1 MVGFEAKNS
10 PFKLTKLVYYY
21 ILGKVIIMS
30 GLKRKSTSSNN
41 NPNPNKRTQDT
52 VDGNFI

>member
-1 MVGFEAKNS
+1 
-10 PFKLTKLVYYY
+10 
-21 ILGKVIIMS
+21 MS

-52 VDGNFI
+52 VDGNFLFKFKN

>member
-1 MVGFEAKNS
+1 KVMVSFEAKNS
-10 PFKLTKLVYYY
+10 LFKLTKLVYYY

-30 GLKRKSTSSNN
+30 RLKCKNTSSNN

-52 VDGNFI
+52 IN